1 MYKYYRRYKQIVLE
15 KKTLEQILKY
25 EKRKLDILTYGHNK
39 EIKAINYEV
48 RVSSSNGEQNI
59 NDFFI
64 EYINQL
70 KTVNGLEKELEEI
83 NSIIAQIEKD
93 FKDYA
98 QNFNDVEMKVFISY
112 FIDKKPLNQ
121 ILIPKSNNEWYSYKQ
136 ILRIHKKICEK
147 LKNK

>member
-15 KKTLEQILKY
+15 KKTLEQYLKY
-25 EKRKLDILTYGHNK
+25 EKRKLDILTYGNNK
-39 EIKAINYEV
+39 DIKAVNYEV
-48 RVSSSNGEQNI
+48 RVNTSGNAQNI

-70 KTVNGLEKELEEI
+70 KTVNALEKELEEI
-83 NSIIAQIEKD
+83 NSIITQIEKD
-93 FKDYA
+93 FKEYA